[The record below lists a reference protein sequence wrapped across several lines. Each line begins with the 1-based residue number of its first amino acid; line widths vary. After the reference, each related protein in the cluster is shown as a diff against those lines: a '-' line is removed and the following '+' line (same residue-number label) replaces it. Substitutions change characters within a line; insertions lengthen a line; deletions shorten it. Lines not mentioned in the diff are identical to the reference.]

1 MKSNKF
7 TYIVAFAIVV
17 VLLFVGALVLKGQYQ
32 PQTFGKQLQTRTI
45 VVGAVNLAYV
55 GYMLVKPSIPLQTQR
70 WLNPLACGVT
80 MGVTFG
86 IVFDTALL
94 RKKILNRYWITM
106 KNTNR

>member
-1 MKSNKF
+1 MKSPKF
-7 TYIVAFAIVV
+7 VHVTGLLIFLIYMLVATSLMA
-17 VLLFVGALVLKGQYQ
+17 QYQ
-32 PQTFGKQLQTRTI
+32 PQTFNKQLQTRTI

-86 IVFDTALL
+86 ITINTAVL
-94 RKKILNRYWITM
+94 RKRLTTAHWVRK
-106 KNTNR
+106 